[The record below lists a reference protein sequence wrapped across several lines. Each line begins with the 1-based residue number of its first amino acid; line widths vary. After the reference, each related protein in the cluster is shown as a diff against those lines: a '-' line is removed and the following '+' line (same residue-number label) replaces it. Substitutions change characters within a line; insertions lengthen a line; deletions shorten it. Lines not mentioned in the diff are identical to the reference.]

1 MEIRPTTDQDLDVF
15 VDTLH
20 AAFGRFPE
28 TPTEGGG
35 VWWSALEMDRNLLAM
50 TADGRPVGTAGAY
63 SFELTLPGEILAPAA
78 GVTAVGVLPSHRRQ
92 GVLSAMMRHQLTELR
107 ARGEFLSVLLA
118 SQALIYRRFGYGP
131 ATYTQRLTV
140 PRHRAA
146 LALPRARASAD
157 VSTTVTTTGP
167 DTGTGT
173 GSADVPTTGTG
184 QDSGTGS
191 IELLR
196 RAECGEILEEVYDRY
211 RRAQPGALSRPHRW
225 WALGAGQPPIS
236 PAPRY
241 VAVHRDADG
250 TPDGY
255 ASYSLDKPGTLT
267 VDETIA
273 TADAV
278 STALA
283 RFVLEHD
290 LVTQVVFKHFP
301 PGHPLRWQLADF
313 RAGEVSGDTDWL
325 WVRLLDIPRALT
337 ARGWFMDGELV
348 LDVDDPFL
356 GEHGRYLLTV
366 RDGKADCVPTDREPD
381 LSLDVSD
388 LGSVYLGGTAPSTL
402 VRAGHIRA
410 HRPGAAA
417 LADALF
423 RAERSPHCLHWF

>member
-1 MEIRPTTDQDLDVF
+1 
-15 VDTLH
+15 
-20 AAFGRFPE
+20 
-28 TPTEGGG
+28 
-35 VWWSALEMDRNLLAM
+35 
-50 TADGRPVGTAGAY
+50 
-63 SFELTLPGEILAPAA
+63 
-78 GVTAVGVLPSHRRQ
+78 
-92 GVLSAMMRHQLTELR
+92 MMRHQLTELR

-118 SQALIYRRFGYGP
+118 SEALIYRRFGYGP

-146 LALPRARASAD
+146 LALPRARATAD
-157 VSTTVTTTGP
+157 APATGS
-167 DTGTGT
+167 DTGT
-173 GSADVPTTGTG
+173 
-184 QDSGTGS
+184 
-191 IELLR
+191 IEVLR
-196 RAECGEILEEVYDRY
+196 RAECGEIMEQVYDRY

-225 WALGAGQPPIS
+225 WALGAGQPPVS

-250 TPDGY
+250 VPDGY
-255 ASYSLDKPGTLT
+255 ASYSLGESETLT

-273 TADAV
+273 TDDAV
-278 STALA
+278 FTALA
-283 RFVLEHD
+283 RFLLGHD
-290 LVTQVVFKHFP
+290 LVAQVVFKQFP
-301 PGHPLRWQLADF
+301 PEHPLRWQFADF
-313 RAGEVSGDTDWL
+313 RAGQVTGDTDWL
-325 WVRLLDIPRALT
+325 WVRLLDVPRALT

-356 GEHGRYLLTV
+356 GEHSRYLLTV
-366 RDGKADCVPTDREPD
+366 RDSKADCVPTDRDPD

-388 LGSVYLGGTAPSTL
+388 LGSIYLGGTAPSTL

>member
-1 MEIRPTTDQDLDVF
+1 MEIRPTTDDDLDVF

-20 AAFGRFPE
+20 AAFGLFPE

-35 VWWSALEMDRNLLAM
+35 LWWSALEIDRCLLA
-50 TADGRPVGTAGAY
+50 TAADGRPVGTAGAH
-63 SFELTLPGEILAPAA
+63 SFELTLPGETVVPVS

-92 GVLSAMMRHQLTELR
+92 GVLNAMMRHQLTELR
-107 ARGEFLSVLLA
+107 ARGESLSVLLA
-118 SQALIYRRFGYGP
+118 SEALIYRRFGYGP

-146 LALPRARASAD
+146 LTLPRARGTD
-157 VSTTVTTTGP
+157 GELTTG
-167 DTGTGT
+167 
-173 GSADVPTTGTG
+173 SV
-184 QDSGTGS
+184 
-191 IELLR
+191 ELLR

-225 WALGAGQPPIS
+225 WALRAGQPPIS
-236 PAPRY
+236 PKPRY

-250 TPDGY
+250 VPDGY
-255 ASYSLDKPGTLT
+255 ASYSLGESQTLT

-273 TADAV
+273 TDDAV
-278 STALA
+278 FTALA
-283 RFVLEHD
+283 RFVLGHD
-290 LVTQVVFKHFP
+290 LVGQVVFKHVP

-313 RAGEVSGDTDWL
+313 RAGEVGGDTDWL
-325 WVRLLDIPRALT
+325 WVRLLDVPRALT
-337 ARGWFMDGELV
+337 ERGWSTDGELV

-366 RDGKADCVPTDREPD
+366 RDGKADCVPTGREPD
-381 LSLDVSD
+381 LSLDISD

-410 HRPGAAA
+410 HRPDAPA

-423 RAERSPHCLHWF
+423 RADRAPHCLHWF